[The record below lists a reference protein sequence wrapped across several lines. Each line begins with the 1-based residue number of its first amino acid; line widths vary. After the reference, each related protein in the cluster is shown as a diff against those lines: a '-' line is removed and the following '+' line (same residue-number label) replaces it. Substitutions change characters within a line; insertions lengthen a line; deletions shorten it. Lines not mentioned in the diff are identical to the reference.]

1 MGPRSFTADSACP
14 SHQFNS
20 TCLPWRNPV
29 EPGQVERDNFL
40 EKEAGKLDVK
50 AWLEFKT
57 FRMWR
62 LASEAFSCARCPN
75 EPTIWI
81 NETDCAKSLADL
93 KTSYCI
99 TRGQVANKLRF
110 SRFRRQR
117 VVSRRSSTET

>member
-1 MGPRSFTADSACP
+1 M
-14 SHQFNS
+14 
-20 TCLPWRNPV
+20 
-29 EPGQVERDNFL
+29 ERDNFL

-50 AWLEFKT
+50 AWLDFKT

-93 KTSYCI
+93 KTSYSV

-110 SRFRRQR
+110 SQVQKTASGFKEIINGDLKNVFFREDAAQK
-117 VVSRRSSTET
+117 VNAFSREGMKF

>member
-1 MGPRSFTADSACP
+1 M
-14 SHQFNS
+14 
-20 TCLPWRNPV
+20 
-29 EPGQVERDNFL
+29 ERDNFL
-40 EKEAGKLDVK
+40 EKEAGTFDVK
-50 AWLEFKT
+50 AWLDFKS

-93 KTSYCI
+93 KTPYSI
-99 TRGQVANKLRF
+99 TRGQVANKLRG

-117 VVSRRSSTET
+117 VVSRRS